1 MTWTNK
7 EHGHKISKAG
17 GGRRVFTKQKHE
29 IHAFSSME
37 ERGRYVCVCERE
49 TRKRRRKETK
59 TMNTRPPKR
68 KVGETSVSCFHFF
81 FPGNRSMSFF
91 QKKRTHQNT
100 QDLFDKHALFFMVDF
115 CYRTLFKRRH

>member
-37 ERGRYVCVCERE
+37 ERGRYVCVRERPV
-49 TRKRRRKETK
+49 RGDVKKQ
-59 TMNTRPPKR
+59 RP
-68 KVGETSVSCFHFF
+68 
-81 FPGNRSMSFF
+81 
-91 QKKRTHQNT
+91 
-100 QDLFDKHALFFMVDF
+100 
-115 CYRTLFKRRH
+115 

>member
-1 MTWTNK
+1 M
-7 EHGHKISKAG
+7 
-17 GGRRVFTKQKHE
+17 
-29 IHAFSSME
+29 
-37 ERGRYVCVCERE
+37 CERE

-68 KVGETSVSCFHFF
+68 KVGETSVSCFHFFF